1 MQIDYVL
8 LGKRI
13 AERRR
18 SLGLKQVEVNERAD
32 LSDKYL
38 SNIETARSIPSIDVL
53 MRICSVLAV
62 TPDYLL
68 LGTMIKDD
76 TGLSSRIADKA
87 KSLSEKRL
95 KLLDSFADW
104 LIESDIT

>member
-13 AERRR
+13 AEKRR
-18 SLGLKQVEVNERAD
+18 SLGLKQVEVNEQAD

-53 MRICSVLAV
+53 MRICSVLSV

-68 LGTMIKDD
+68 TGTLIKENMEMSD
-76 TGLSSRIADKA
+76 RIIDKT
-87 KSLSEKRL
+87 KLLSEKKL
-95 KLLDSFADW
+95 KLLDNFVDW
-104 LIESDIT
+104 LIETEIK